1 MIIWESDLVSTELV
15 TLEKRVEKDKGNI
28 VYWDSN
34 IIKKFTWEKIVWI
47 AKITKKEFKSPN
59 LRMLNGY

>member
-47 AKITKKEFKSPN
+47 AKRTKKEFKSPN